1 MIRTWKMLA
10 LTVVLLLIVAGC
22 GTASQ
27 QGQQDGGQTGGDQQ
41 EQAEQGG
48 QTEQVVEGE
57 QADLALVTINLEALF
72 FTQMVDGAKE
82 AAQEANASL
91 SVFNANDDPT
101 AQNRAI
107 ENYIQQGV
115 DGLMVVAID
124 VEGIRPAIQSAQEA
138 DIPVVA
144 IDAVVDSP
152 AVDVQVGVDNRE
164 AARQLGE
171 FFNDWASE
179 QGLDSA
185 STGIVGALNSFIQI
199 QRQEGFTNVIED
211 GGHEIAQVV
220 DGKNQ
225 QAEAQRAAET
235 LFTANPNMD
244 AAYATGEP
252 ALIGL
257 VAAARSQGVTDRV
270 SLFGWDLSQQAI
282 SGIDEGFVVAVV
294 QQHPDRE
301 GKRAV
306 EALMKLINGEDVP
319 ENIGIPTTIVTDE
332 NVDEFRSLFE

>member
-1 MIRTWKMLA
+1 MLA

>member
-1 MIRTWKMLA
+1 MIRTWKILA
-10 LTVVLLLIVAGC
+10 LIVALLLIGAGC
-22 GTASQ
+22 GSASQ
-27 QGQQDGGQTGGDQQ
+27 QGSGQTGGDQQ
-41 EQAEQGG
+41 DQQGG

-57 QADLALVTINLEALF
+57 KADLALVTINLEALF
-72 FTQMVDGAKE
+72 FTQMVEGAKQTAE
-82 AAQEANASL
+82 EANASL
-91 SVFNANDDPT
+91 SVFNANDDPA

-124 VEGIRPAIQSAQEA
+124 VEGIRPAIQSAEEA
-138 DIPVVA
+138 GIPVVA
-144 IDAVVDSP
+144 IDAIVDSP
-152 AVDVQVGVDNRE
+152 AVDVQVGVDNKE

-171 FFNDWASE
+171 FFNEWASE
-179 QGLDSA
+179 QGIDSA
-185 STGIVGALNSFIQI
+185 STGVVGALNSFIQI
-199 QRQEGFTNVIED
+199 QRQEGFTNAVTD
-211 GGHEIAQVV
+211 AGHEIVQVV

-257 VAAARSQGVTDRV
+257 VAAARSQGMTERV

-282 SGIDEGFVVAVV
+282 AGIDEGFVVAVV
-294 QQHPDRE
+294 QQHPERE

-306 EALMKLINGEDVP
+306 EALMKLIDGEDVP
-319 ENIGIPTTIVTDE
+319 RTISIPTTIVTQE
-332 NVDEFRSLFE
+332 NVDEFRGLFE